1 MKSINNL
8 SKITVILV
16 LYQESEDLIF
26 KNLEKIKNFNII
38 ILDNNSN
45 LNLKKK
51 ITSKFKIEKYIL
63 SKKNLGFSMGYNM
76 AIKFCSTEFLFI
88 LNADCFI
95 NESNTLK
102 LLNYI
107 QTNPNCML
115 VAPTSFD
122 SMGNFTYCSGNL
134 PEKNNKNEYLKIDG
148 NSCVESVLGSAM
160 FMRTKDF
167 LELGMF
173 DKNLFI
179 YFSDDDLCRTILK
192 KKKSI
197 VQLSES
203 TCIHTHGISKVNS
216 SLRKIFLREHYYTLD
231 ELFYFQKV
239 NKHQILYLNLKKKI
253 KNYVIKMLINFFILN
268 FKNSIKYYSRILAFI
283 KFNFFLRKSNK

>member
-1 MKSINNL
+1 MKQINNL
-8 SKITVILV
+8 LKITVIFV
-16 LYQESEDLIF
+16 LYQEQEDLIF

-51 ITSKFKIEKYIL
+51 IISKFKIKKYIL
-63 SKKNLGFSMGYNM
+63 SKKNLGFSMGYNV

-95 NESNTLK
+95 DESNTLR

-107 QTNPNCML
+107 QSNPNCML

-134 PEKNNKNEYLKIDG
+134 PERNSKSEYLKIDG

-167 LELGMF
+167 LELGTF
-173 DKNLFI
+173 DNNLFI
-179 YFSDDDLCRTILK
+179 YFSDDDLCRTIRK
-192 KKKSI
+192 KNKSI

-203 TCIHTHGISKVNS
+203 ICIHTHGISKVKNN
-216 SLRKIFLREHYYTLD
+216 LRKIFLREHYYTLD
-231 ELFYFQKV
+231 ELFYFYKV
-239 NKHQILYLNLKKKI
+239 NKHEILYLNLKKKI
-253 KNYVIKMLINFFILN
+253 QNYVIKMLISFFILN
-268 FKNSIKYYSRILAFI
+268 FKNSIKYYSRILAFV
-283 KFNFFLRKSNK
+283 KFSLFLKESNK